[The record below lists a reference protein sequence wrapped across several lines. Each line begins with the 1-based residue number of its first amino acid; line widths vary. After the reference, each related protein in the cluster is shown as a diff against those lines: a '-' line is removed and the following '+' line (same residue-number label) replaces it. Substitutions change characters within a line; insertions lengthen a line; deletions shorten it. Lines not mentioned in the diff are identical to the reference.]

1 MVTEHCPV
9 PEHAPDQPSKVD
21 PDTGVAV
28 SVTTVPDWYAS
39 VQSEPQF
46 IPAGVLT
53 TEPIPEPP
61 VVTFRVNVD
70 GGVVPPLYAPGG
82 PEELLGFLSRSSAT

>member
-1 MVTEHCPV
+1 M

-28 SVTTVPDWYAS
+28 SVTTVPELYAS

-61 VVTFRVNVD
+61 FCTVRVNMA
-70 GGVVPPLYAPGG
+70 GGVAPLVYAPGG
-82 PEELLGFLSRSSAT
+82 PEEVLWFLSRSSAI